1 MKYLTDLFKII
12 IFVFIMYL
20 PLSWLSRSES
30 IKTLDRIAE
39 TESLSKLNSVRN
51 TTQLLLEKN
60 ELLEACQRLDAEI
73 TAKNIATYT
82 VIGPENSCY
91 KPEGMSSLPPISENG
106 KAISFVVKN
115 IPLTFLKMQTG
126 LYNWSISVL
135 TPQKINIWNQLKN
148 NVALREELIKDLFLV
163 IYIVFSFILCA
174 VLIFAESIQNRYKL
188 KGKDPLWL
196 KVLTKAFGFL
206 QLRDMK
212 IIKSAT
218 AALVKKN
225 EELNKD
231 IDLLETSLEFSILNE
246 IKNNNHKIPYSFYGT
261 VSKVDINGFSKV
273 VAAGQGATTQQMTMN
288 LENFGCELLQRY
300 QGLFEKTI
308 GDEIVVVF
316 KGQNSQQRAM
326 AFSRYL
332 MFEFSQIDFA
342 IDGEQ
347 RRFTL
352 KSAIFSSDIT
362 FSKRTAG
369 YGFSGDALTFTTR
382 LMDAVTVKDKNILSI
397 TQSQASEIKLLAKIP
412 ENTENFKF
420 KNMADQSGYQISQFN
435 DIEFILLNGYPEQI
449 EYFRSDEHI
458 TYLLNQIQK
467 KSLQVNLILNALLK
481 INVRV
486 SSEKISQ
493 AWNTTLDSVRI
504 NRNLETSE
512 YAKLI
517 MLGKNLIPDQSWN
530 HTNTKA
536 LQEVPRHVEGRIN
549 ASIIDVLM
557 EKDLQS
563 LEKIDQTSFIIANDL
578 SGRTQANI
586 LVFQALSKI
595 ENKIFDDLISMIKS
609 SQPNFSKSGIYAA
622 CQIISFYKEKNPAA
636 LATYPSYEKIIDL
649 LLKIK
654 SSSKIK
660 LSDRLQQRLQEIN

>member
-1 MKYLTDLFKII
+1 MKYLSDLFKIVV
-12 IFVFIMYL
+12 FVFIMYL

-39 TESLSKLNSVRN
+39 TETLSKLHSVRR

-60 ELLEACQRLDAEI
+60 EMLEACQRLDAEI

-91 KPEGMSSLPPISENG
+91 KPEGMSSLPPIKENG
-106 KAISFVVKN
+106 KAVSFVVKN

-126 LYNWSISVL
+126 AYNWSVSVL

-148 NVALREELIKDLFLV
+148 NVALREELIKDLILV

-174 VLIFAESIQNRYKL
+174 VLVFAESIQNRYKL
-188 KGKDPLWL
+188 QGKDPLWL

-218 AALVKKN
+218 AALVKQN

-231 IDLLETSLEFSILNE
+231 IDLLETSLEFSVLNE
-246 IKNNNHKIPYSFYGT
+246 IKKNNHKIPYSFYGT

-273 VAAGQGATTQQMTMN
+273 VAAGQGSTTQQMTMN

-300 QGLFEKTI
+300 EGLFEKTI

-316 KGQNSQQRAM
+316 KGEASQKRAM
-326 AFSRYL
+326 AFSRDL
-332 MFEFSQIDFA
+332 MFEFSQIDFP
-342 IDGEQ
+342 IDNEQ

-352 KSAIFSSDIT
+352 KSAIYSSDIT
-362 FSKRTAG
+362 FSKRSAG
-369 YGFSGDALTFTTR
+369 YGFLGDALTFTTR
-382 LMDAVTVKDKNILSI
+382 LMDAVTNKDKNILSI
-397 TQSQASEIKLLAKIP
+397 TSAQAVDIKDLAEIP
-412 ENTENFKF
+412 NQVENFKF

-435 DIEFILLNGYPEQI
+435 EIEYILANYPDQI
-449 EYFRSDEHI
+449 EHFRADHHI
-458 TYLLNQIQK
+458 IYLL
-467 KSLQVNLILNALLK
+467 SQVQQNHSHADLILNALLK

-486 SSEKISQ
+486 ATEKITH
-493 AWNTTLDSVRI
+493 AWQNALHFVNT
-504 NRNLETSE
+504 NNNLETSQ

-517 MLGKNLIPDQSWN
+517 MLGKNLIPDQAWTQDSTEVLL
-530 HTNTKA
+530 HT
-536 LQEVPRHVEGRIN
+536 PRNIEGRIN

-563 LEKIDQTSFIIANDL
+563 LEKEDQTSFRISSDP
-578 SGRTQANI
+578 SGRTQANMI
-586 LVFQALSKI
+586 VFQAL
-595 ENKIFDDLISMIKS
+595 NKLDNKVFDDLILMIKS
-609 SQPNFSKSGIYAA
+609 SQPHLSKSGIYAA
-622 CQIISFYKEKNPAA
+622 CQIISYYKTKNPAA
-636 LATYPSYEKIIDL
+636 LATYPSYEKTISL
-649 LLKIK
+649 LLQIK
-654 SSSKIK
+654 GSTKIK
-660 LSDRLQQRLQEIN
+660 LSDRLQERLQDIT

>member
-1 MKYLTDLFKII
+1 MKYLSDLFKIVV
-12 IFVFIMYL
+12 FVFIMYL

-39 TESLSKLNSVRN
+39 TETLSKLHSVRR

-60 ELLEACQRLDAEI
+60 EMLEACQRLDAEI

-91 KPEGMSSLPPISENG
+91 KPEGMSSLPPIKENG
-106 KAISFVVKN
+106 KAVSFVVKN

-126 LYNWSISVL
+126 AYNWSVSVL

-148 NVALREELIKDLFLV
+148 NVALREELIKDLILV

-174 VLIFAESIQNRYKL
+174 VLVFAESIQNRYKL
-188 KGKDPLWL
+188 QGKDPLWL

-218 AALVKKN
+218 TALVKQN

-231 IDLLETSLEFSILNE
+231 IDLLETSLEFSVLNE
-246 IKNNNHKIPYSFYGT
+246 IKKNNHKIPYSFYGT

-273 VAAGQGATTQQMTMN
+273 VAAGQGSTTQQMTMN

-300 QGLFEKTI
+300 EGLFEKTI

-316 KGQNSQQRAM
+316 KGEASQKRAM
-326 AFSRYL
+326 AFSRDL
-332 MFEFSQIDFA
+332 MFEFSQIDFP
-342 IDGEQ
+342 IDNEQ

-352 KSAIFSSDIT
+352 KSAIYSSDIT
-362 FSKRTAG
+362 FSKRSAG
-369 YGFSGDALTFTTR
+369 YGFLGDALTFTTR
-382 LMDAVTVKDKNILSI
+382 LMDAVTNKDKNILSI
-397 TQSQASEIKLLAKIP
+397 TSAQAVDIKDLAEIP
-412 ENTENFKF
+412 NQVENFKF

-435 DIEFILLNGYPEQI
+435 EIEYILANYPDQI
-449 EYFRSDEHI
+449 EHFRADHHI
-458 TYLLNQIQK
+458 IYLL
-467 KSLQVNLILNALLK
+467 SQVQQNHSHSDLILNALLK

-486 SSEKISQ
+486 ATEKVTL
-493 AWNTTLDSVRI
+493 AWQNALHFVNTH
-504 NRNLETSE
+504 NNLETSQ

-517 MLGKNLIPDQSWN
+517 MLGKNLIPDQAWTQDSTEVLL
-530 HTNTKA
+530 HT
-536 LQEVPRHVEGRIN
+536 PRNIEGRIN

-563 LEKIDQTSFIIANDL
+563 LEKEDQTSFRIANDP
-578 SGRTQANI
+578 SGRTQANMI
-586 LVFQALSKI
+586 VFQAL
-595 ENKIFDDLISMIKS
+595 NKLDNKVFDDLILMIKS
-609 SQPNFSKSGIYAA
+609 SQPHLSKSGIYAA
-622 CQIISFYKEKNPAA
+622 CQIISYYKTKNPAA
-636 LATYPSYEKIIDL
+636 LATYPSYEKTIDL
-649 LLKIK
+649 LLQIK
-654 SSSKIK
+654 GSTKIK
-660 LSDRLQQRLQEIN
+660 LSDRLQERLAEIN